1 MSRYTVSGRYQAR
14 GGYQSFTKTIDAPND
29 AVARERVYATLGSEH
44 GLKRTQID
52 LDEVAA

>member
-14 GGYQSFTKTIDAPND
+14 DGFQSFSKTIDAPND

-44 GLKRTQID
+44 GLKRPQIE
-52 LDEVAA
+52 LDEVTA